1 MSMQLVLS
9 VTNSQDGKTLGDL
22 FRWCWL
28 GADGSLSEAPAS
40 GGREDLR
47 AALGSNPPG
56 GTQSTWLILP
66 GSTVAIRALE
76 YTEKEKKHLRNLM
89 PYQLEDA
96 VIGDVEDLHFSFSTP
111 VNGQVTL
118 AYAEKSW
125 LQAVFAELATLGLEI
140 NRCWS
145 APLTLPL
152 VASEPG
158 SEAGDWT
165 LAWYQDQVWLRYD
178 RYQGFAVAPSQAAMA
193 LQLLLQGREQLPH
206 VHLRAASKE
215 DLQQLHSLV
224 PSMLKG
230 QVLDAEL
237 ADDWALDFSGSSI
250 DLCQGE
256 FSRRLPI
263 ERWWKLWKS
272 AAIFAGICVVVY
284 LASSLYEIH
293 RLGKDNLAIR
303 QQIESTA
310 RQVITQGRMQD
321 AEKQLTILL
330 RQMEPTQKSG
340 SVMELLAIALP
351 AIGEL
356 PSVQVKGI
364 AYTSETGELN
374 INIQADSFSTFETLS
389 DNIKARGLGAEL
401 LSANAQGNVQT
412 ARLKVSKP

>member
-1 MSMQLVLS
+1 MTQQLVLS
-9 VTNSQDGKTLGDL
+9 VTTSQDGKALGDL

-28 GADGSLSEAPAS
+28 DLDGTPSEAPAS
-40 GGREDLR
+40 GDREALR
-47 AALGSNPPG
+47 AAVGASVG
-56 GTQSTWLILP
+56 VTQSTWLILP
-66 GSTVAIRALE
+66 GSTVAIRTLE
-76 YTEKEKKHLRNLM
+76 YTEKEKKHLRSLM

-96 VIGDVEDLHFSFSTP
+96 VIGDVEDLHFAFSTP
-111 VNGQVTL
+111 ANGKVTL
-118 AYAEKSW
+118 AYTEKSW
-125 LQAVFAELATLGLEI
+125 LQAVFAELATLGLEV
-140 NRCWS
+140 NCCWS

-152 VASEPG
+152 VKTEFDG
-158 SEAGDWT
+158 EAGEWT
-165 LAWYQDQVWLRYD
+165 LGWCQDQVWVRYGY
-178 RYQGFAVAPSQAAMA
+178 YQGFSVSPQQATMA
-193 LQLLLQGREQLPH
+193 LQLLLQGREQLPY
-206 VHLRAASKE
+206 VHLRAAEQSGLE
-215 DLQQLHSLV
+215 QLQALI

-230 QVLDAEL
+230 QILDAEL
-237 ADDWALDFSGSSI
+237 AHQWSLDFSGSSI

-263 ERWWKLWKS
+263 ERWWKMWKS
-272 AAIFAGICVVVY
+272 VAIFAGVGIGVY

-293 RLGKDNLAIR
+293 RLGNDNLAIR
-303 QQIESTA
+303 QQIETTA

-330 RQMEPTQKSG
+330 RQMEPAQKSG

-389 DNIKARGLGAEL
+389 DNIKARGLAAEL

-412 ARLKVSKP
+412 ARLKVNKQ